1 MALLEENKMN
11 KNKIDAYIKKEQMQA
26 NNDTN
31 DARKILEELNKLD
44 EGTMISTQSN
54 QCTICLPYQE
64 MNCSMKLKII
74 TYEYQVSFLLI

>member
-11 KNKIDAYIKKEQMQA
+11 KNKIDAYIKKELMQA

-44 EGTMISTQSN
+44 EGTMISTQS
-54 QCTICLPYQE
+54 
-64 MNCSMKLKII
+64 KLFAYLTKRR
-74 TYEYQVSFLLI
+74 TAV